1 MSTVDEH
8 ANTISSSSS
17 SREKGLFVL
26 DESEYKEEV
35 IGTSANILDRID
47 GGTISSGLSVNEEE
61 LDSNNSRNADK
72 DNILLGLLVR
82 TSSQRR
88 RK

>member
-1 MSTVDEH
+1 MSTVDEY
-8 ANTISSSSS
+8 ANSSSSS

-26 DESEYKEEV
+26 GESEYEEEV
-35 IGTSANILDRID
+35 ISTSASVLDRIN

-61 LDSNNSRNADK
+61 LNSNNSRNTDK

-82 TSSQRR
+82 TSS
-88 RK
+88 

>member
-1 MSTVDEH
+1 MSTIEEH

-26 DESEYKEEV
+26 GESEYEEEV
-35 IGTSANILDRID
+35 ISTSASVLDRID

-61 LDSNNSRNADK
+61 LNSNNSRNIDE
-72 DNILLGLLVR
+72 DNILLDISVR
-82 TSSQRR
+82 TSLQRR